1 MGGEFNSLYHK
12 SNKEALALFCYVVKH
27 LRSGTQKAGGNTRRN
42 GPEHGQGYFT
52 CYTKDC
58 HH

>member
-42 GPEHGQGYFT
+42 GTEYGQGYFT